1 MKLGKVIGTVVATQK
16 NAALEGC
23 KLLIVRDVAPDGKVG
38 DGYVVAIDAVG
49 AGVGEVVLTVAGSSA
64 RITPRTQD
72 CPVDATVIG
81 IVDTVEAD
89 GTITY
94 RKSAG

>member
-16 NAALEGC
+16 NPALEGC
-23 KLLIVRDVAPDGKVG
+23 KLLIVRDVAPDGKPG

-49 AGVGEVVLTVAGSSA
+49 AGAGEVVLTVAGSSA

-89 GTITY
+89 GKITY
-94 RKSAG
+94 RKGGD

>member
-16 NAALEGC
+16 TAALEGC
-23 KLLIVRDVAPDGKVG
+23 KLLIVREMAPEGKLG

-81 IVDTVEAD
+81 IVDTVEAN
-89 GTITY
+89 GKITY
-94 RKSAG
+94 RKFA